1 MPAPPSVDARDA
13 AAAVIEE
20 RDLDARLVMLIVA
33 ARVTSA
39 LDEIVR
45 TAEPDTKTVIPCS
58 GMCADPKAGERLA
71 PRT

>member
-1 MPAPPSVDARDA
+1 MPAPTSVDAPA

-45 TAEPDTKTVIPCS
+45 TAELDTKTVIPCS
-58 GMCADPKAGERLA
+58 GMCTDARTTERLA
-71 PRT
+71 PIT